1 MYYILFLISIFIFI
15 YCKYKLK
22 DEAEKFT
29 LNNELYL
36 SMTTIPERL
45 IHPWFLNNIKYL
57 LSLGSYFKIIIN
69 IPYYFKRN
77 NEIYIIPNELV
88 KLADKTNR
96 IILNRVKEDYG
107 PITKLYGPLLNNS
120 IPDEA
125 DILILD
131 DDIHY
136 KPEFINIIFN
146 KYKNDTN
153 KIYSFCDNTIQ
164 GYHSF
169 LVKKKILKPILK
181 FKNPNNCFRIDD
193 NFIQLSVKKLN
204 IPIEMVSYK
213 GKTGNFCSINKDIHD
228 NHTPKWDELKWDDR
242 TPIVEKCYKDFI
254 KLNCYY

>member
-1 MYYILFLISIFIFI
+1 MFSILILISILIFF
-15 YCKYKLK
+15 YYKLK
-22 DEAEKFT
+22 KVEKFT

-57 LSLGSYFKIIIN
+57 LSLGNYFKIIIN
-69 IPYYFKRN
+69 IPYYLKRN
-77 NEIYIIPNELV
+77 NEKYIIPNELI

-96 IILNRVKEDYG
+96 IILHRVKEDYG

-120 IPDEA
+120 ISDEA
-125 DILILD
+125 AILVLD

-136 KPEFINIIFN
+136 LPNFIKIIFN
-146 KYKNDTN
+146 KYNSNNTN
-153 KIYSFCDNTIQ
+153 KLYSFCDNIIQ

-169 LVKKKILKPILK
+169 LFKKKILKPILK
-181 FKNPNNCFRIDD
+181 FINPHTCFRIDD

-204 IPIEMVSYK
+204 IPIEMVSYQN
-213 GKTGNFCSINKDIHD
+213 KTGNFCNINKDIHD

-242 TPIVEKCYKDFI
+242 KPMVEKCKNDFI
-254 KLNCYY
+254 TLN